1 MQDPSLAEIIKM
13 LGESK
18 EGLDLIRQMIGGD
31 GSLGPEL
38 DDGFSWNVN
47 APDAT
52 AADPS
57 LIEET
62 VLAPPDPEAVLAPIG
77 PEDNTDVFP
86 TLVPRGPDKRRPTL
100 DERIAGGDPYPKGP
114 WRRMFP
120 EAAIEYSYP
129 GSARPDED
137 RMLQQLLR
145 NQGYGIR

>member
-62 VLAPPDPEAVLAPIG
+62 VLAPPDPEAISAPIG
-77 PEDNTDVFP
+77 PKDNTNVFP

-100 DERIAGGDPYPKGP
+100 DERIAGGDPYPEGP
-114 WRRMFP
+114 WREMFP